1 MVKEKK
7 SVTFQLVSA
16 SNADNRSDKL
26 PWQRTLVLKE
36 SQNDIWK
43 NRSSAQV
50 PKDLL
55 KNLDPHDFGIH
66 DNLNK
71 SQKQMLI
78 KNIYGNFDTFKK
90 FDKPTKKQTK
100 QNVTED
106 DLEGDC
112 YFPKDGYDY
121 EQHLAT
127 INPKYFIPAPKLTTD
142 EPYVE
147 SGADFPDLTTSLEKK
162 LDPEVDEVLEAL
174 ESDNELEA
182 IDDDFVSQAIGC
194 DEDLDEDDLL
204 WGNYTPMI
212 PTSILDNKI
221 NNSDLMEDDNEDD
234 DDMVENP
241 LERGYMKDFNHY
253 NALDKDKMTILD
265 PIIPK
270 DKIYEILEN
279 NEQFNDLSEESD
291 LDDELEY
298 ESSESDQWDV
308 ETVLTTYSNSTNHP
322 KMILSRKI
330 KVPNPTPVKDNSTHK
345 KLDIDTIQLP
355 EVNTTRVKGE
365 SLEEK
370 RERKLAVKRTKA
382 LIKEVKRN
390 NKEMLKEVRKKN
402 AETNSRGCYDI
413 TNGVK
418 YLKL

>member
-43 NRSSAQV
+43 NRNPSQV

-71 SQKQMLI
+71 TQKQLLI
-78 KNIYGNFDTFKK
+78 RNIYGNLDTFKK

-100 QNVTED
+100 QKVAED

-127 INPKYFIPAPKLTTD
+127 INPKYFIPAPKHTND
-142 EPYVE
+142 DPYVE
-147 SGADFPDLTTSLEKK
+147 ISADFPDLNDSLEGK
-162 LDPEVDEVLEAL
+162 LDPEVGEVLEAL

-194 DEDLDEDDLL
+194 EEDLDEDDLL

-212 PTSILDNKI
+212 PISILDNI
-221 NNSDLMEDDNEDD
+221 NNHEIIEDNEEIS
-234 DDMVENP
+234 DDMIENP
-241 LERGYMKDFNHY
+241 LERGYLKDFNHY

-279 NEQFNDLSEESD
+279 DEHFNEISSESD
-291 LDDELEY
+291 FDDEYEY
-298 ESSESDQWDV
+298 ESSESDNWDV

-330 KVPNPTPVKDNSTHK
+330 KVPNPAPLKDNSANK

-382 LIKEVKRN
+382 LIQEVKRN
-390 NKEMLKEVRKKN
+390 NKEILKEVRRKN
-402 AETNSRGCYDI
+402 AVTNSKGCYDI